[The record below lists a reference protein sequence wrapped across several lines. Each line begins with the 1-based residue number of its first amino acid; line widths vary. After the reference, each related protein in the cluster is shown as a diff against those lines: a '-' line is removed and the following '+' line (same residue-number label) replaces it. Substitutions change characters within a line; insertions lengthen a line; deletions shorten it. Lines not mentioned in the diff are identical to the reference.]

1 MSNETGDG
9 MGDRT
14 IATGAGSLDQSG
26 GLGYDDLL
34 PAAGSPDASMGSTS
48 GSSMS
53 GRVEEM
59 IGGEESMS
67 SGSGGESMSDSGS
80 SGSERTG
87 TSEKVSSGLNTGMS
101 KAAEGLDRVVETVRG
116 RTESM
121 GDNQLTSAASM
132 AADRMASGA
141 EALRSMDGEEMLT
154 GLESMIRQ
162 KPIETLLVAAGVG
175 YVLSRAL

>member
-1 MSNETGDG
+1 

-14 IATGAGSLDQSG
+14 IATGAGSLGPSG
-26 GLGYDDLL
+26 GLGYDDIL
-34 PAAGSPDASMGSTS
+34 PAAGAPDAGF
-48 GSSMS
+48 GSMS
-53 GRVEEM
+53 GQVVETV
-59 IGGEESMS
+59 GGGESMS
-67 SGSGGESMSDSGS
+67 SGSDQQSMSGSDGS
-80 SGSERTG
+80 SGSESSG
-87 TSEKVSSGLNTGMS
+87 TTEKLTTGLNTGMS

-121 GDNQLTSAASM
+121 GDNQLTSAATM

-141 EALRSMDGEEMLT
+141 EALRSMDGEELVT

-175 YVLSRAL
+175 FVLSRAL